1 MVEMKVRALSVRTS
15 KREWM
20 CRAWYSVRLRVR
32 GAFGIETRPEGYG
45 RRLNPILELNRVN
58 GELVIMSRNQTMKM
72 LLQAPGRPSRSANV
86 WVTPSPIPP
95 HAPQR
100 LA

>member
-1 MVEMKVRALSVRTS
+1 MKIRELSARTS
-15 KREWM
+15 NREWM
-20 CRAWYSVRLRVR
+20 CRVWYSVRRVVR
-32 GAFGIETRPEGYG
+32 GAFGIEARPEGYG

-58 GELVIMSRNQTMKM
+58 GEWVIMSRNQTMKM
-72 LLQAPGRPSRSANV
+72 LLQAPERPSRSATA

-95 HAPQR
+95 HPPQR